1 MGDTITED
9 VKYLS
14 FILSDDLLLYVLG
27 LQIYLVHIQSVYL
40 LIVHLSLNNPL
51 FVWSHS
57 GNCKSNSSMQKWKW
71 LQINGSKINAGNRRR
86 QKKRKTNNTMIFN
99 RFQKYILNLLRLWLH
114 CLESSS
120 YLILWGFWCC
130 SHRDDEVCIFSLS
143 PACVIYQISLA
154 YKACLF

>member
-1 MGDTITED
+1 MSNTCHSFCQMTSCFMFWGFKYILCIYSQYIYWLCICHLTILCLFW
-9 VKYLS
+9 V
-14 FILSDDLLLYVLG
+14 IPG
-27 LQIYLVHIQSVYL
+27 
-40 LIVHLSLNNPL
+40 IVRAI
-51 FVWSHS
+51 VA
-57 GNCKSNSSMQKWKW
+57 CKSESDSKLMGVKLMQEIEEDKK
-71 LQINGSKINAGNRRR
+71 
-86 QKKRKTNNTMIFN
+86 KKRKTNNTMIFN

-114 CLESSS
+114 CLESSF